1 MKKRSPLV
9 DTSSLRWVKEHQET
23 LRSVESFPYGE
34 ELSSVMVS
42 PVYTCG
48 PGESVARAAREMAR
62 RRVSSV
68 VVVGEGGEPLGILT
82 EGDVLRRIVAE
93 GGRDASS
100 MKVAE
105 IMSPSPATLS
115 PRDTIY
121 RALSVLS
128 SRGVKHLPLVEG
140 VKVAGIVTLRQMLR
154 LRHPEPTL
162 LIGRVQEARSP
173 ADLKA
178 LLGEMAGVAS
188 AKLAAGIGAF
198 DVSVMLSL
206 INRDVHRRAFEMSV
220 ELAGEPPAEA
230 CLFVTGSHGRM
241 ENLLSTD
248 QDHGM
253 IIAGD
258 GEGHD
263 AYFMELGRT
272 FSEMLLE
279 IGYAWCPGYVMSA
292 NPTWR
297 KTVPEWKR
305 QIDYWFDRQMPG
317 LARYVTVFF
326 DASPLLG
333 SEALFREV
341 DGFARGLLS
350 EHHEVLRVLHEEEG
364 RHRVPTGL
372 LGRFITEKE
381 GEHKGELN
389 IKRSGLI
396 FVVEA
401 VRILALMRGVRETS
415 TVKRIAAL
423 VEGGFIHPD
432 DGEYYEAAFRSLLHF
447 ALSAEVEK
455 ALAGAEPDTYV
466 RPSGLSPRQK
476 ELLRHAYRA
485 VSSLQDLVAQEFGE
499 LVI

>member
-9 DTSSLRWVKEHQET
+9 DTTSLRWIKEHRET
-23 LRSVESFPYGE
+23 LRSVESFPYSE

-48 PGESVARAAREMAR
+48 PGESVTRAAREMAR
-62 RRVSSV
+62 QKISSV
-68 VVVGEGGEPLGILT
+68 VVVGEEGEPLGILT
-82 EGDVLRRIVAE
+82 EGDVLRRIVAS
-93 GGRDASS
+93 GREDASS
-100 MKVAE
+100 VKVSE
-105 IMSPSPATLS
+105 IMSPNPATLG
-115 PRDTIY
+115 PGDTIY
-121 RALSVLS
+121 RALSVLAS
-128 SRGVKHLPLVEG
+128 LGVKHLPLAEEG
-140 VKVAGIVTLRQMLR
+140 RVVGMVTLRQMLR

-173 ADLKA
+173 ADLGA

-206 INRDVHRRAFEMSV
+206 INRDIHRRAFEMSV
-220 ELAGEPPAEA
+220 ERAGELPAEV

-253 IIAGD
+253 IIAEG
-258 GEGHD
+258 GEEHE
-263 AYFMELGRT
+263 AYFIELART

-305 QIDYWFDRQMPG
+305 QISYWFERQMPG

-326 DASPLLG
+326 DAAPILG
-333 SEALFREV
+333 SEALFHEV
-341 DGFARGLLS
+341 DGFARGLLA
-350 EHHEVLRVLHEEEG
+350 EHYEVLRLLHEEEG
-364 RHRVPTGL
+364 SHRVPTGL
-372 LGRFITEKE
+372 LGRFITERE
-381 GEHKGELN
+381 GEHKGELD

-401 VRILALMRGVRETS
+401 VRILALMRGMGETS
-415 TVKRIAAL
+415 TLKRIAAL
-423 VEGGFIHPD
+423 VEGGRMHPD
-432 DGEYYEAAFRSLLHF
+432 DGEYYEAAFKSLLHF
-447 ALSAEVEK
+447 ALRAEVEK

-466 RPSGLSPRQK
+466 RPSGLSPREK

-485 VSSLQDLVAQEFGE
+485 VSSLQELVAQEFGE